1 MYQEAGYGANWQP
14 EANNARRIDPNTK
27 TYVTLG
33 GLFAIGLVLIVI
45 VVLSLI
51 PLYMSHTSSSKNTNT
66 NTNTTNN
73 IQVSQIFVNSFSL
86 QIRSPFD
93 GFNSQ
98 TILLET
104 NNRQALQAALTSM
117 IQKDSLVNGSVVHIN
132 NTSMKS
138 NRQIRQTS
146 NFIKIIFDL
155 NIISSNPCSIASCL
169 NDFQSRVIQLLS
181 GSNMTTS
188 RVYCERT
195 NSTEVYWLYFQLPQ
209 TIQPNSSLIYADLN
223 QISSLLN
230 QLLTIDKNQNQNQ
243 QTIES
248 STSNLFA

>member
-14 EANNARRIDPNTK
+14 EANNARRINPNTQ
-27 TYVTLG
+27 TCVVLG
-33 GLFAIGLVLIVI
+33 GLFAIGFVLIVI

-51 PLYMSHTSSSKNTNT
+51 PLYMSHGSSSKNTNT
-66 NTNTTNN
+66 NTTNNN
-73 IQVSQIFVNSFSL
+73 IQVSQIFVSSYSL
-86 QIRSPFD
+86 EIQSPFD
-93 GFNSQ
+93 SFNSQ

-117 IQKDSLVNGSVVHIN
+117 IQKDSLVTGSVIDIN
-132 NTSMKS
+132 NTSMNS

-155 NIISSNPCSIASCL
+155 NIISSKPCSIVSCL
-169 NDFQSRVIQLLS
+169 NAFQSRVIELLS

-223 QISSLLN
+223 KISSLLG
-230 QLLTIDKNQNQNQ
+230 QLLTIDKNRNQ